1 MNIIRQ
7 YEFGLISFEEFTEL
21 LWGSGQQL
29 LIAEGEAALTFY
41 LWATSETKEQHN
53 YFIRLY
59 PYNQE

>member
-29 LIAEGEAALTFY
+29 LIAEGEEALTYY
-41 LWATSETKEQHN
+41 LWATAEATDTE
-53 YFIRLY
+53 YFLHLSFNSI
-59 PYNQE
+59 